1 MAKKA
6 ATSSTIPGA
15 IPAELN
21 RLASYGVNMAEW
33 PRSWMGSEKDIPPG
47 EHLVGCFQLFCER
60 LLMNNPTRKTVHKH
74 INNLWLLGGE
84 VIRDLNEDGKLR
96 KIPVDLLLLK
106 VLDVDGGPLIHNGSE
121 EEQRSFDSTCRKL
134 YRFLAD
140 CQL

>member
-1 MAKKA
+1 MAD
-6 ATSSTIPGA
+6 
-15 IPAELN
+15 
-21 RLASYGVNMAEW
+21 W
-33 PRSWMGSEKDIPPG
+33 PHSWMGSEKDILPG

-84 VIRDLNEDGKLR
+84 VIRDLNEDSKLR
-96 KIPVDLLLLK
+96 KIPMELLLLE

-121 EEQRSFDSTCRKL
+121 EEQCSFDSTCRKL

-140 CQL
+140 PLR